1 MKNFCIRAK
10 GNDEADS
17 YWISAVSKEE
27 ARRLVALNIIG
38 AAGVGEPAKFA
49 LRARPLRLPFARDT
63 LSQRGPK
70 PLCRD
75 SGWRR
80 AGRTWA

>member
-38 AAGVGEPAKFA
+38 AAGVGDPAKFECV
-49 LRARPLRLPFARDT
+49 LDDTKTPPMGFIHRRLN
-63 LSQRGPK
+63 GPVAIE
-70 PLCRD
+70 RI
-75 SGWRR
+75 
-80 AGRTWA
+80 